1 MTVTQQ
7 IFDALCERPYG
18 MVTRELVDVVYGNC
32 EDGGPEDAH
41 ECVRLAIL
49 RFNTKQRCTGSRL
62 RIYNSSYHGSGAG
75 LRYQIWII

>member
-1 MTVTQQ
+1 
-7 IFDALCERPYG
+7 

-49 RFNTKQRCTGSRL
+49 RFNTKQRCNGSRCASTTAATTQWC
-62 RIYNSSYHGSGAG
+62 R